1 MAGVAVSHL
10 TRVRQILTVLF
21 FIVGVTGSAC
31 VAIGAVYASRS
42 GHEHIV
48 VTGGSMEPT
57 IAVREVI
64 TVDPSQSPD
73 NGDIITFLRDG
84 KFVTHR
90 VISTWTGIDPTGAMR
105 QLFST
110 KGDANTT
117 VDPWTVTDKEVLGT
131 AIPTPA
137 IISIA
142 AELSMR
148 PIWLA
153 LAVLPMLIGILVREI
168 RNIAQWRLCPE
179 RESNPQGVATRGV

>member
-1 MAGVAVSHL
+1 MAGVTLSQL
-10 TRVRQILTVLF
+10 RRVRKAATVLF

-64 TVDPSQSPD
+64 AVDPSQSPVH
-73 NGDIITFLRDG
+73 GDIITFLRDG

-90 VISTWTGIDPTGAMR
+90 VVSTWTGTDPTGTTR
-105 QLFST
+105 QLFTT
-110 KGDANTT
+110 KGDANETA
-117 VDPWTVTDKEVLGT
+117 DPWTVTDSEILGT
-131 AIPTPA
+131 VVPTSLP
-137 IISIA
+137 ISIA
-142 AELSMR
+142 AELSMQ
-148 PIWLA
+148 PMLLA
-153 LAVLPMLIGILVREI
+153 LAVLPMLLGIFIKEI
-168 RNIAQWRLCPE
+168 RVIAQWRLCPE

>member
-1 MAGVAVSHL
+1 MAGLARSRF
-10 TRVRQILTVLF
+10 TRVRHVLTTLF
-21 FIVGVTGSAC
+21 FIVGVAGSAC
-31 VAIGAVYASRS
+31 VAMGAVYASRS

-90 VISTWTGIDPTGAMR
+90 VVSTWTGTDPTGATR

-117 VDPWTVTDKEVLGT
+117 LDPWTVTDSEILGT
-131 AIPTPA
+131 VVPTSA
-137 IISIA
+137 MISIA

-148 PIWLA
+148 PMLLA
-153 LAVLPMLIGILVREI
+153 LAVLPMLMGIFLKEI
-168 RNIAQWRLCPE
+168 RHIAQWRLCPE
-179 RESNPQGVATRGV
+179 RESNPQSVATRGV